1 MSRLPTTRNALDAET
16 EGASAHPIAIQVIE
30 RAMRLLDALA
40 AQPDPVTLKELSA
53 TTGLH
58 ASTAHRILNDLVV
71 GRYVERVDNGL
82 YQLGMRLLEL
92 GSLVKGRLNVREA
105 AISAM
110 RSLHKLTGQTI
121 NLSVQQG
128 DEIVYIDRAWSE
140 RSGMQVVRAIGGRAP
155 LHLTSTGKLF
165 LSTADARQV
174 RAYALRTGLAG
185 HTRNSLTDLDRLER
199 ELALVRRHGYARDN
213 EELELGVR
221 CIAAGIFDDTGKL
234 VAGLSISAPAERL
247 QDDWIKAL
255 VDTAA
260 SIWKRWAT
268 SPPFPPAST
277 VWAWPQRLC
286 ARNPGPAC
294 KKRKAPDGAFLFAC
308 AARAHGLGYCC
319 STPAFLNSSP
329 HCGTCCLT
337 LASRACGFASDVST
351 VAPSCFMRSWN
362 LGSARPACRLLTS
375 LSTTGLGVPFGT
387 HIPCQMPTSK
397 PL

>member
-1 MSRLPTTRNALDAET
+1 MARLSPSRNPLDAET

-165 LSTADARQV
+165 LSTGDARLV

-185 HTRNSLTDLDRLER
+185 HTRNSITDLDRLER

-247 QDDWIKAL
+247 QDEWIKAL

-260 SIWKRWAT
+260 SISEALGYEP
-268 SPPFPPAST
+268 SVSASF
-277 VWAWPQRLC
+277 
-286 ARNPGPAC
+286 N
-294 KKRKAPDGAFLFAC
+294 
-308 AARAHGLGYCC
+308 GLGM
-319 STPAFLNSSP
+319 AAEALR
-329 HCGTCCLT
+329 G
-337 LASRACGFASDVST
+337 
-351 VAPSCFMRSWN
+351 
-362 LGSARPACRLLTS
+362 
-375 LSTTGLGVPFGT
+375 
-387 HIPCQMPTSK
+387 
-397 PL
+397 

>member
-1 MSRLPTTRNALDAET
+1 MSRLPTTRNALDAEAD
-16 EGASAHPIAIQVIE
+16 GASSHPIAIQVIE

-40 AQPDPVTLKELSA
+40 AQPEPVTLKELSA

-165 LSTADARQV
+165 LSTGDTRQV

-260 SIWKRWAT
+260 SISEALGYEP
-268 SPPFPPAST
+268 SVSSGFS
-277 VWAWPQRLC
+277 
-286 ARNPGPAC
+286 
-294 KKRKAPDGAFLFAC
+294 
-308 AARAHGLGYCC
+308 GLG
-319 STPAFLNSSP
+319 
-329 HCGTCCLT
+329 
-337 LASRACGFASDVST
+337 LA
-351 VAPSCFMRSWN
+351 
-362 LGSARPACRLLTS
+362 LS
-375 LSTTGLGVPFGT
+375 LI
-387 HIPCQMPTSK
+387 HI
-397 PL
+397 